1 MNHLKNILRYNFF
14 CSLILFTNCGED
26 IEPEITPIT
35 NGLYDDQSLLI
46 GNWLVHRVDG
56 ESINEFCIFGEC
68 LNVDHQFIFS
78 FDFDNSLRTNST
90 TTFEGETIVIISE
103 GSWSFDESDLVGMTL
118 KLQHAFFDPDSTDD
132 GDITNSKLKITSISN
147 KRMSAIDIEEI
158 EVIEI
163 IYDLKTDSYV
173 ESTVIN
179 EIRSYMEFIRQ

>member
-1 MNHLKNILRYNFF
+1 
-14 CSLILFTNCGED
+14 
-26 IEPEITPIT
+26 
-35 NGLYDDQSLLI
+35 
-46 GNWLVHRVDG
+46 
-56 ESINEFCIFGEC
+56 
-68 LNVDHQFIFS
+68 
-78 FDFDNSLRTNST
+78 
-90 TTFEGETIVIISE
+90 
-103 GSWSFDESDLVGMTL
+103 MTL
-118 KLQHAFFDPDSTDD
+118 KLQHTFFDPNSPDD